1 MSPLDVTVPLDATV
15 QRWAQDLLGGSTSIS
30 SLSGGANNHL
40 FLCRG
45 PHSELVIKRYR
56 QQNFGALVS
65 RRDAE
70 VAFLNHASLAAPEFV
85 PMLLA
90 VHDNEDMIAMSV
102 VNGERYPEGRKIP
115 ESHIHAAIDFYRQ
128 LNNDKVAVRNYPIAA
143 REGYLSIS
151 AHLGNVAC
159 RIAAL
164 STEHL
169 PNDVRSLAQSAL
181 REVRRRFETA
191 EKVLLHSITTGE
203 INDELSPEHV
213 QLSPGDFGFHNALR
227 VGDKPVFIDFE
238 YAGSDDP
245 AKTVADLF
253 LQPKIPIEPTLFDR
267 VVTEAA
273 VVLTPAALSARAR
286 LLGRL
291 LSVKWSVIILG
302 PLDAERFP
310 SFCERY
316 GGEMLPELSR
326 RLDHVKRYS
335 LGE

>member
-1 MSPLDVTVPLDATV
+1 MDAKV
-15 QRWAQDLLGGSTSIS
+15 QRWAQGLLGASARIS
-30 SLSGGANNHL
+30 SLAGGANNHL
-40 FLCRG
+40 FLCRSTHG
-45 PHSELVIKRYR
+45 ELVIKRYR
-56 QQNFGALVS
+56 QQNFGAQVS

-70 VAFLNHASLAAPEFV
+70 VAFLNHAALAAPEFV
-85 PMLLA
+85 PTLLA
-90 VHDNEDMIAMSV
+90 IHDKEDMIAMSV
-102 VNGERYPEGRKIP
+102 VNGERYPEGCKIP
-115 ESHIHAAIDFYRQ
+115 ELHINAAIEFYRK
-128 LNNDKVAVRNYPIAA
+128 LNNDKVTVRNYPVAA

-151 AHLGNVAC
+151 DHLDHVAR

-164 STEHL
+164 STDHL
-169 PNDVRSLAQSAL
+169 PNNVRSLAQSAIGT
-181 REVRRRFETA
+181 VRRRFETA
-191 EKVLLHSITTGE
+191 EKVLLHSIAEGE

-227 VGDKPVFIDFE
+227 VGGKPVFIDFE

-253 LQPKIPIEPTLFDR
+253 LQPKISVEPTSFDR

-273 VVLTPAALSARAR
+273 VVMTSAALSTRAR

-302 PLDAERFP
+302 PLDAERYP

-316 GGEMLPELSR
+316 GGETLPELSR
-326 RLDHVKRYS
+326 RLSQVSRYS
-335 LGE
+335 LFE

>member
-1 MSPLDVTVPLDATV
+1 VLPLDATV
-15 QRWAQDLLGGSTSIS
+15 QRWAQDLLGASTSIS
-30 SLSGGANNHL
+30 SLSGGSNNHL

-45 PHSELVIKRYR
+45 PHDELVIKRYR

-70 VAFLNHASLAAPEFV
+70 VAFLNHAALAAPEFV
-85 PMLLA
+85 PRLLA

-102 VNGERYPEGRKIP
+102 VNGERYLEGCNIP
-115 ESHIHAAIDFYRQ
+115 ESHIHAAMDFYRK
-128 LNNDKVAVRNYPIAA
+128 LNNDKVTVRNYPVAA

-151 AHLGNVAC
+151 AHLGHVAR

-169 PNDVRSLAQSAL
+169 PNDVRSLAQSAIGA
-181 REVRRRFETA
+181 VRRRFETA
-191 EKVLLHSITTGE
+191 EKVLLHSIAAAE

-253 LQPKIPIEPTLFDR
+253 LQPKVSVQSTLFDR

-273 VVLTPAALSARAR
+273 VVMTPAALGARVR

-291 LSVKWSVIILG
+291 LSTKWSVIILG
-302 PLDAERFP
+302 PLDAERYP

-316 GGEMLPELSR
+316 GGETLPELSR
-326 RLDHVKRYS
+326 RLNQVSRYS
-335 LGE
+335 LFE